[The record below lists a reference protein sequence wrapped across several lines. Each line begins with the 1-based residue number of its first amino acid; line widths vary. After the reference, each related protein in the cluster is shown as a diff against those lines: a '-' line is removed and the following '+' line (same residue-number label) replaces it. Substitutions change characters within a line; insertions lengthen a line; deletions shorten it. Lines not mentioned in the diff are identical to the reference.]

1 VGVVGWA
8 GCDNFCL
15 AFHARR
21 ISRVALLVEVNLA
34 GGGWVTVRFFGA
46 PAFAPFIVLLRS
58 LARRWSAASV
68 PPVCE
73 TTMAT
78 LIAVPPRAPDTM
90 NVDNMMDMTCM

>member
-1 VGVVGWA
+1 MGVVGWA

-34 GGGWVTVRFFGA
+34 GGGWVTVRSFGA

-58 LARRWSAASV
+58 L
-68 PPVCE
+68 
-73 TTMAT
+73 AT